1 MVLDVK
7 KVRKRKMRPFKLG
20 LSRPR
25 PKKERTEESD
35 SKSES
40 TTDVSQVE
48 EINVSRDTIEDISDG
63 FLRGVVKT
71 EPDSTLFDNSM
82 IADPS
87 NAIKSEIENKSI
99 LELVNNITE
108 SDKHLQPRLA
118 ETYDQRNNY
127 EPEAGPSN
135 IKTNESF
142 NQTLNESIMST
153 ESVLGNDKLG
163 IISFYDKSEI
173 FETTIENHIEDTPSD
188 VEEGIKDIAIKT
200 ENVSYV
206 EDTKANISEGK
217 AASTDPPTEIKKED
231 ISLIPLRKPKTK
243 ILKPKIRAP
252 TFDEVY
258 STLQEYNIP
267 KVRNLTPFYS
277 DPRDVGDKVEIGQLV
292 LKVGSKLA
300 RDQKPYERVLNRTTI
315 EEWRQLLFMQ
325 SHQSMSQETI
335 KPDDLRIFLAG
346 NRKCVVRPIVKAPTR
361 KQVEE
366 WIKNKN
372 ANNKQEEIIENSI
385 DTSKQIDE
393 LDNSQA
399 LGLNEID
406 NSINMEKDEKV
417 RLGYN
422 LS

>member
-1 MVLDVK
+1 
-7 KVRKRKMRPFKLG
+7 MRPFKLG

-40 TTDVSQVE
+40 TTDISQME

-71 EPDSTLFDNSM
+71 EPDSTLFEKSM
-82 IADPS
+82 ITDPD
-87 NAIKSEIENKSI
+87 NAVKREIENKSI
-99 LELVNNITE
+99 LELINSVTE
-108 SDKHLQPRLA
+108 SHKRLEPLA
-118 ETYDQRNNY
+118 EAYDKQNNY

-135 IKTNESF
+135 FKTNESF
-142 NQTLNESIMST
+142 NETLNESTQS
-153 ESVLGNDKLG
+153 ENEKLG
-163 IISFYDKSEI
+163 IISFYDTSKI
-173 FETTIENHIEDTPSD
+173 FDTTLENQKDDTASD
-188 VEEGIKDIAIKT
+188 FEESFNDIAIKT
-200 ENVSYV
+200 EEVSFVKETETNVS
-206 EDTKANISEGK
+206 EDKVVIKESPK
-217 AASTDPPTEIKKED
+217 EIKKENAS
-231 ISLIPLRKPKTK
+231 IIPAKKPKTK

-258 STLQEYNIP
+258 STLHEYNIP

-325 SHQSMSQETI
+325 SHQSMSQEAI
-335 KPDDLRIFLAG
+335 KPEDLRIFLAG
-346 NRKCVVRPIVKAPTR
+346 NRKCVFRPIMKAPTR
-361 KQVEE
+361 KEVEE

-372 ANNKQEEIIENSI
+372 ADCKKEEIIENSI
-385 DTSKQIDE
+385 DASKQNDE

-406 NSINMEKDEKV
+406 NSINMDNDEKV
-417 RLGYN
+417 INDFNAFYN
-422 LS
+422 